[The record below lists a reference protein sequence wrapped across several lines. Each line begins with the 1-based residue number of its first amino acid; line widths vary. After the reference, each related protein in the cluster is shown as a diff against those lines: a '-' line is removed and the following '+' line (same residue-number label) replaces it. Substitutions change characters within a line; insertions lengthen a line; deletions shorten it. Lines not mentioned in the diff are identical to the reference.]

1 MQKILPDIYLLDGSS
16 SNFYLCVDQNGL
28 FLVDTGMPKRAHLV
42 WAAIEKLGRERSDL
56 NRILI
61 THADLDHAGSA
72 AAIQAETGATI
83 YTGAET
89 AELLKRGKSPKHMPW
104 FAQFIL
110 DYFMGYTAVS
120 FHNIHICLDGEQ
132 LPMLGGLQVI
142 TAPGHTLD
150 QHAFYSPSRGI
161 LFAGDALNTRQD
173 RLQIT
178 PKSVTAD
185 ITAAH
190 RTAIRLL
197 QYHPQVIACGH
208 GKPLDTTNRND
219 ASNLL
224 NQLQKELP

>member
-1 MQKILPDIYLLDGSS
+1 MQQILPDIYLLDGNS
-16 SNFYLCVDQNGL
+16 SNFYLCVDQDGL

-42 WAAIEKLGRERSDL
+42 WQAIERLGRKRSDL
-56 NRILI
+56 TRILI

-89 AELLKRGKSPKHMPW
+89 AELLKRGKSPKHLPW
-104 FAQFIL
+104 FAQFIV
-110 DYFMGYTAVS
+110 DHFMGYTPVP

-173 RLQIT
+173 RLQLT
-178 PKSVTAD
+178 PKSATAD
-185 ITAAH
+185 LTAAYH
-190 RTAIRLL
+190 TAIRLL
-197 QYHPQVIACGH
+197 ELRPLLIACGH
-208 GKPLDTTNRND
+208 GKPLHTANRRD
-219 ASNLL
+219 ADALL
-224 NQLQKELP
+224 NQLKKELP